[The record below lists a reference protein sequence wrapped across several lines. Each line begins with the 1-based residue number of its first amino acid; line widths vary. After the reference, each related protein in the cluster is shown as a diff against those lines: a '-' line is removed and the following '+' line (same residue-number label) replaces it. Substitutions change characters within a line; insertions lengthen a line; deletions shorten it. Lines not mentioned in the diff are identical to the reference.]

1 MQKRWQ
7 EPPLHHSPAARQ
19 QAEPGDVEAAPH
31 SDGAG
36 GPWIWDQPRYG
47 PNTRLRQHQGV
58 WGAPVPGVPPA
69 WGSPSP
75 RVTLLLG
82 PPRAVTQLVS
92 LGTPPGSDA
101 FHFVSHSAAKGG
113 PGGGCCSP
121 LTCRVH
127 GQTPRGGWKRGSRT
141 QICAC
146 PPYQVTARCT
156 PLPPTPPPNPSL
168 PPQMPPA
175 PLPPHPCSCSQSR
188 GGTST
193 APQLH
198 GTPLTPPVS
207 SCSHHCSAVPGE
219 PGDPPMRPAWGSPIF
234 AGLGALPLT
243 LSPQDTR

>member
-19 QAEPGDVEAAPH
+19 QAEAGDVGAAPH
-31 SDGAG
+31 PDGAG

-47 PNTRLRQHQGV
+47 PDTRLRQHRGAR
-58 WGAPVPGVPPA
+58 GAPMPGVPPA

-101 FHFVSHSAAKGG
+101 FHFVSHSAARGG

-121 LTCRVH
+121 PTCRVH
-127 GQTPRGGWKRGSRT
+127 GQRPRGRWKRGSRT

-146 PPYQVTARCT
+146 PPYQVTARC
-156 PLPPTPPPNPSL
+156 PLLPPTPPKSL
-168 PPQMPPA
+168 PASPNAPSPA
-175 PLPPHPCSCSQSR
+175 PSSPMQLLSEQGGAQALHPSCMAPP
-188 GGTST
+188 
-193 APQLH
+193 
-198 GTPLTPPVS
+198 
-207 SCSHHCSAVPGE
+207 
-219 PGDPPMRPAWGSPIF
+219 
-234 AGLGALPLT
+234 
-243 LSPQDTR
+243 